1 MRDETKR
8 ARQLKSKFDEV
19 AAEIAAQDA
28 DLRDLEAAW
37 PKSWAA
43 AAATL
48 DETVPPPVAA
58 PSTPRPTPHLR
69 PHAVRC

>member
-8 ARQLKSKFDEV
+8 ARQLKNKFDEV

-28 DLRDLEAAW
+28 ELRDLESAF

-43 AAATL
+43 AAETI
-48 DETVPPPVAA
+48 DEAA
-58 PSTPRPTPHLR
+58 PAPAPSAPRPTPHLR